1 MIQCFPNSSEC
12 YNRALNQSPSCLD
25 MFKLLE
31 NAVEPFPN
39 QVVEQAPSSL
49 LAFVWHYTKPFR
61 FLLSILFITSAI
73 IAVVE
78 VYMLSAIGK
87 LIDWM
92 QVGDPSTFY
101 QVHGASLTSM
111 VLLILIIWPLLHW
124 VDSIVKNQGLL
135 GNFAM
140 QIRWRAHRY
149 LLRQSND
156 FFANDFS
163 GRIATKVM
171 QTALSVRDSVVSVNG
186 LLVYVAVYFSS
197 SAVIFM
203 NNDWRLVIPL
213 LIWLCAY
220 IAVMRFFLPVLK
232 QVSTEQSDARST
244 MTGRVVD
251 AYTNIQ
257 TVKIFSTDSVEEQYA
272 KNSMQQMLSSVH
284 RQMRLVT
291 QLNTTLIFINALL
304 ICSTMGFGVWLWSQS
319 IVSTGAIA
327 VAGALTMRIQ
337 SMAQWFIWELAR
349 LFEAIGT
356 TQDGMNTI
364 AQPRSVVD
372 TPSAQILTV
381 PHGDIRFQEMTFNYA
396 HQSAVFDHFSL
407 HIKPGERIG
416 LVGRSGAGKST
427 LVNLLLRLYDLEDGS
442 ITIDQQNIS
451 AVTQESLR
459 HNIAMVTQDTSLLHR
474 TIGENIAY
482 GRPDASEEQILR
494 AAALAKA
501 DSFIFD
507 LVDSEGNRGLK
518 AKVGERGVKLSG
530 GQRQRVA
537 IARVILKNAP
547 ILVLDEAT
555 SALDSEVEA
564 EIQEQFE
571 LLMKGKTVLA
581 IAHRLSTIAQMDRL
595 IVLEHGRIAEQGR
608 HEELLEMNGVYA
620 KFWARQSGGF
630 IN

>member
-1 MIQCFPNSSEC
+1 
-12 YNRALNQSPSCLD
+12 

-31 NAVEPFPN
+31 DAVDPFPN
-39 QVVEQAPSSL
+39 QVVEQPPSSL
-49 LAFVWHYTKPFR
+49 LAFIWHFTKPFR
-61 FLLSILFITSAI
+61 FLLSVLFITSGI
-73 IAVVE
+73 IAAVE
-78 VYMLSAIGK
+78 VYMLSAIGQ

-92 QVGDPSTFY
+92 QVGDQNTFF
-101 QVHGASLTSM
+101 QVHGTSLTGM
-111 VLLILIIWPLLHW
+111 LVLILIIWPLLHW
-124 VDSIVKNQGLL
+124 VDSMVENQGLL

-186 LLVYVAVYFSS
+186 LMVYVGVYFSS

-203 NNDWRLVIPL
+203 SNDWRLVIPL
-213 LIWLCAY
+213 LMWFCAY
-220 IAVMRFFLPVLK
+220 ITVMRFFLPALK
-232 QVSTEQSDARST
+232 RVSTEQSDARSI

-257 TVKIFSTDSVEEQYA
+257 TVKMFSTNNDEEQYA
-272 KNSMQQMLSSVH
+272 KNSMQLMLSSVH

-291 QLNTTLIFINALL
+291 RLNATLILINALL
-304 ICSTMGFGVWLWSQS
+304 ICSTMGFGIWLWSQS
-319 IVSTGAIA
+319 IVSTGAVA

-364 AQPRSVVD
+364 AQPRSVAD
-372 TPSAQILTV
+372 IPSAGILTV
-381 PHGDIRFQEMTFNYA
+381 PHGEIQFENITFNYA
-396 HQSAVFDHFSL
+396 QQSAVFDHFSL
-407 HIKPGERIG
+407 HIRPGERIG
-416 LVGRSGAGKST
+416 LVGSSGAGKST
-427 LVNLLLRLYDLEDGS
+427 LVSLLLRLYDLEDGL
-442 ITIDQQNIS
+442 IRIDQQNI
-451 AVTQESLR
+451 AEVTEQSLR
-459 HNIAMVTQDTSLLHR
+459 HNIAIVTQDTSLLHR
-474 TIGENIAY
+474 TIGENIGY
-482 GRPDASEEQILR
+482 GRPDASEQQILR
-494 AAALAKA
+494 AVKLAKA
-501 DSFIFD
+501 DNFIFD
-507 LVDSEGNRGLK
+507 LVDNEGNRGLK

-530 GQRQRVA
+530 GQRQRIA

-595 IVLEHGRIAEQGR
+595 IVLDHGRIVEQGP
-608 HEELLEMNGVYA
+608 HKELLENNGVYA
-620 KFWARQSGGF
+620 RFWRRQSGGF

>member
-1 MIQCFPNSSEC
+1 
-12 YNRALNQSPSCLD
+12 

-31 NAVEPFPN
+31 DAVDPFPD
-39 QVVEQAPSSL
+39 QVVEQPPASL
-49 LAFVWHYTKPFR
+49 LAFIWHFTKPFK
-61 FLLSILFITSAI
+61 FLLSVLFITSAI
-73 IAVVE
+73 IAAIE
-78 VYMLSAIGK
+78 VYMLSAIGQ

-92 QVGDPSTFY
+92 QAGDQNTFF
-101 QVHGASLTSM
+101 QVHGTSLTGM
-111 VLLILIIWPLLHW
+111 LVLILLIWPLLHW
-124 VDSIVKNQGLL
+124 VDSMVENQGLL

-171 QTALSVRDSVVSVNG
+171 QTALSLRDSVVSVNG
-186 LLVYVAVYFSS
+186 LMVYVGVYFSS

-203 NNDWRLVIPL
+203 SSDWRLVIPL
-213 LIWLCAY
+213 LMWLCAY
-220 IAVMRFFLPVLK
+220 IAVMRFFLPALK
-232 QVSTEQSDARST
+232 QVSTEQSDARSI

-257 TVKIFSTDSVEEQYA
+257 TVKMFSTNNDEEQYA
-272 KNSMQQMLSSVH
+272 KYSMQQMLSSVH

-291 QLNTTLIFINALL
+291 RLNATLILINALL
-304 ICSTMGFGVWLWSQS
+304 ICSTMGFGTWLWSQS
-319 IVSTGAIA
+319 IVSTGAVA

-356 TQDGMNTI
+356 TQDGMDTI
-364 AQPRSVVD
+364 AQPRSVADV
-372 TPSAQILTV
+372 PSAGILTV
-381 PHGDIRFQEMTFNYA
+381 PYGEIEFENITFSYPQ
-396 HQSAVFDHFSL
+396 QSAVFDHFSL
-407 HIKPGERIG
+407 DIKPGERIG
-416 LVGRSGAGKST
+416 LVGSSGAGKST
-427 LVNLLLRLYDLEDGS
+427 LVSLLLRLYDLKNGS
-442 ITIDQQNIS
+442 IRIDQQNI
-451 AVTQESLR
+451 AEVTEESLR
-459 HNIAMVTQDTSLLHR
+459 QNIAIVTQDTSLLHR
-474 TIGENIAY
+474 TIGENVAY
-482 GRPDASEEQILR
+482 GRPDASEQQILR
-494 AAALAKA
+494 AVKLAKA

-507 LVDSEGNRGLK
+507 LIDNEGNRGLK

-530 GQRQRVA
+530 GQRQRIA

-564 EIQEQFE
+564 AIQEQFE

-595 IVLEHGRIAEQGR
+595 IVLDHGRIVEQGP
-608 HEELLEMNGVYA
+608 HKELLEKNGVYA
-620 KFWARQSGGF
+620 RFWRRQSGGF

>member
-1 MIQCFPNSSEC
+1 
-12 YNRALNQSPSCLD
+12 

-31 NAVEPFPN
+31 DAVDPFPN
-39 QVVEQAPSSL
+39 QLVEQPPASL
-49 LAFVWHYTKPFR
+49 LAFIWHFTKPFR
-61 FLLSILFITSAI
+61 FLLSVLFITSAI
-73 IAVVE
+73 IAAIE
-78 VYMLSAIGK
+78 VYMLSAIGQ

-92 QVGDPSTFY
+92 QAGDQSTFF
-101 QVHGASLTSM
+101 QVHGTSLTGM
-111 VLLILIIWPLLHW
+111 LVLILLIWPLLHW
-124 VDSIVKNQGLL
+124 VDSMVENQGLL

-171 QTALSVRDSVVSVNG
+171 QTALSLRDSVVSVNG
-186 LLVYVAVYFSS
+186 LMVYVGVYFSS

-203 NNDWRLVIPL
+203 SSDWRLVIPL
-213 LIWLCAY
+213 FMWLCAY
-220 IAVMRFFLPVLK
+220 IAVMRFFLPALK
-232 QVSTEQSDARST
+232 QVSTEQSDARSI

-257 TVKIFSTDSVEEQYA
+257 TVKMFSTNNDEEQYA
-272 KNSMQQMLSSVH
+272 KCSMQQMLSSVH

-291 QLNTTLIFINALL
+291 RLNATLILINALL
-304 ICSTMGFGVWLWSQS
+304 ICSTMGFGTWLWSQS
-319 IVSTGAIA
+319 IVSTGAVA

-356 TQDGMNTI
+356 TQDGMDTI
-364 AQPRSVVD
+364 AQPRSVAD
-372 TPSAQILTV
+372 IPSAGILTV
-381 PHGDIRFQEMTFNYA
+381 PYGEIEFENITFSYPQ
-396 HQSAVFDHFSL
+396 QSAVFDHFSL
-407 HIKPGERIG
+407 DIKPGERIG
-416 LVGRSGAGKST
+416 LVGSSGAGKST
-427 LVNLLLRLYDLEDGS
+427 LVSLLLRLYDLKNGS
-442 ITIDQQNIS
+442 IRIDQQNI
-451 AVTQESLR
+451 AEVTEESLR
-459 HNIAMVTQDTSLLHR
+459 QNIAIVTQDTSLLHR

-482 GRPDASEEQILR
+482 GRPDASEQQILR
-494 AAALAKA
+494 AVKLAKA

-507 LVDSEGNRGLK
+507 LIDNEGNRGLK

-530 GQRQRVA
+530 GQRQRIA

-564 EIQEQFE
+564 AIQEQFE

-595 IVLEHGRIAEQGR
+595 IVLDHGRIVEQGP
-608 HEELLEMNGVYA
+608 HKELLEKNGVYA
-620 KFWARQSGGF
+620 RFWRRQSGGF

>member
-1 MIQCFPNSSEC
+1 
-12 YNRALNQSPSCLD
+12 

-31 NAVEPFPN
+31 DAVDPFPN
-39 QVVEQAPSSL
+39 QVVEQPPASL
-49 LAFVWHYTKPFR
+49 LAFIWHFTKPFR
-61 FLLSILFITSAI
+61 FLLSVLFITSAI
-73 IAVVE
+73 IAAIE
-78 VYMLSAIGK
+78 VYMLSAIGQ

-92 QVGDPSTFY
+92 QAGDPNTFF
-101 QVHGASLTSM
+101 QVHGTSLTGM
-111 VLLILIIWPLLHW
+111 LVLILLIWPLLHW
-124 VDSIVKNQGLL
+124 VDSMVENQGLL

-171 QTALSVRDSVVSVNG
+171 QTALSLRDSVVSVNG
-186 LLVYVAVYFSS
+186 LMVYVWVYFSS

-203 NNDWRLVIPL
+203 SSDWLLVIPL
-213 LIWLCAY
+213 LMWLCAY
-220 IAVMRFFLPVLK
+220 IAVMRLFLPALK
-232 QVSTEQSDARST
+232 QVSTEQSDARSI

-257 TVKIFSTDSVEEQYA
+257 TVKMFSTNNDEEQYA
-272 KNSMQQMLSSVH
+272 KSSMQQMLSSVH

-291 QLNTTLIFINALL
+291 RLTATLISINALL
-304 ICSTMGFGVWLWSQS
+304 ICGTMGFGTWLWSQS
-319 IVSTGAIA
+319 IVSTGAVA

-356 TQDGMNTI
+356 TQDGMDTI

-372 TPSAQILTV
+372 VPSAEILRV
-381 PHGDIRFQEMTFNYA
+381 PYGEIEFENITFSYPQQN
-396 HQSAVFDHFSL
+396 AVFDHFSL
-407 HIKPGERIG
+407 DIKPGERIG
-416 LVGRSGAGKST
+416 LVGSSGAGKST
-427 LVNLLLRLYDLEDGS
+427 LVSLLLRLYDLKNGS
-442 ITIDQQNIS
+442 IRIDQQNI
-451 AVTQESLR
+451 AEVTEESLR
-459 HNIAMVTQDTSLLHR
+459 QNIAIVTQDTSLLHR

-482 GRPDASEEQILR
+482 GRPDASEQQILR
-494 AAALAKA
+494 AVKLAKA

-507 LVDSEGNRGLK
+507 LIDNEGNRGLK

-530 GQRQRVA
+530 GQRQRIA

-595 IVLEHGRIAEQGR
+595 IVLDHGRIAEQGP
-608 HEELLEMNGVYA
+608 HKELMEKNGVYA
-620 KFWARQSGGF
+620 RFWRRQSGGF

>member
-1 MIQCFPNSSEC
+1 
-12 YNRALNQSPSCLD
+12 

-31 NAVEPFPN
+31 DAVDPFPN
-39 QVVEQAPSSL
+39 QVVEQPPSSL
-49 LAFVWHYTKPFR
+49 LAFIWHFTKPFR
-61 FLLSILFITSAI
+61 FLLSVLFITSAI
-73 IAVVE
+73 IAAVE
-78 VYMLSAIGK
+78 VYMLSAIGQ

-92 QVGDPSTFY
+92 QVGDQNTFF
-101 QVHGASLTSM
+101 QVHGTSLTGM
-111 VLLILIIWPLLHW
+111 LVLILIIWPLLHW
-124 VDSIVKNQGLL
+124 VDSMVENQGLL

-186 LLVYVAVYFSS
+186 LMVYVGVYFSS

-203 NNDWRLVIPL
+203 SNDWRLVIPL
-213 LIWLCAY
+213 LVWFCAY
-220 IAVMRFFLPVLK
+220 IAVMRSFLPALK
-232 QVSTEQSDARST
+232 QVSTEQSDARSI

-257 TVKIFSTDSVEEQYA
+257 TVKMFSTNNDEEQYA
-272 KNSMQQMLSSVH
+272 KNSMQLMLSSVH

-291 QLNTTLIFINALL
+291 RLNATLILINALL
-304 ICSTMGFGVWLWSQS
+304 ICSTMGFGIWLWSQS
-319 IVSTGAIA
+319 IVSTGAVA

-364 AQPRSVVD
+364 AQPRSVAD
-372 TPSAQILTV
+372 IPSAGILTV
-381 PHGDIRFQEMTFNYA
+381 PQGEIQFENITFNYA
-396 HQSAVFDHFSL
+396 QQSAVFDHFSL
-407 HIKPGERIG
+407 NIKPGERIG
-416 LVGRSGAGKST
+416 LVGSSGAGKST
-427 LVNLLLRLYDLEDGS
+427 LVSLLLRLYDLEDGL
-442 ITIDQQNIS
+442 IRIDQQNI
-451 AVTQESLR
+451 AEVTEQSLR
-459 HNIAMVTQDTSLLHR
+459 HNIAIVTQDTSLLHR
-474 TIGENIAY
+474 TIGENIGY
-482 GRPDASEEQILR
+482 GRPDASEQQILR
-494 AAALAKA
+494 AVKLAKA
-501 DSFIFD
+501 DNFIFE

-530 GQRQRVA
+530 GQRQRIA

-571 LLMKGKTVLA
+571 LLMRGKTVLA

-595 IVLEHGRIAEQGR
+595 IVLDQGRIVEQGP
-608 HEELLEMNGVYA
+608 HKELLEKNGVYA
-620 KFWARQSGGF
+620 KFWRRQSGGF

>member
-1 MIQCFPNSSEC
+1 
-12 YNRALNQSPSCLD
+12 

-92 QVGDPSTFY
+92 QVGDPNTFY

-291 QLNTTLIFINALL
+291 QLNATLIFINALL

-364 AQPRSVVD
+364 AQPRSVVG
-372 TPSAQILTV
+372 TPSAKI
-381 PHGDIRFQEMTFNYA
+381 
-396 HQSAVFDHFSL
+396 
-407 HIKPGERIG
+407 
-416 LVGRSGAGKST
+416 
-427 LVNLLLRLYDLEDGS
+427 
-442 ITIDQQNIS
+442 
-451 AVTQESLR
+451 
-459 HNIAMVTQDTSLLHR
+459 
-474 TIGENIAY
+474 
-482 GRPDASEEQILR
+482 
-494 AAALAKA
+494 
-501 DSFIFD
+501 
-507 LVDSEGNRGLK
+507 
-518 AKVGERGVKLSG
+518 
-530 GQRQRVA
+530 
-537 IARVILKNAP
+537 
-547 ILVLDEAT
+547 
-555 SALDSEVEA
+555 
-564 EIQEQFE
+564 
-571 LLMKGKTVLA
+571 
-581 IAHRLSTIAQMDRL
+581 
-595 IVLEHGRIAEQGR
+595 
-608 HEELLEMNGVYA
+608 
-620 KFWARQSGGF
+620 
-630 IN
+630 

>member
-1 MIQCFPNSSEC
+1 
-12 YNRALNQSPSCLD
+12 

-31 NAVEPFPN
+31 DAVDPFPN
-39 QVVEQAPSSL
+39 QVVEQPPSSL
-49 LAFVWHYTKPFR
+49 LAFIWHFTKPFR
-61 FLLSILFITSAI
+61 FLLSVLFITSAI
-73 IAVVE
+73 IAAVE
-78 VYMLSAIGK
+78 VYMLSAIGQ

-92 QVGDPSTFY
+92 QVGDQNSFF
-101 QVHGASLTSM
+101 QVHGTSLTGM
-111 VLLILIIWPLLHW
+111 LVLILIIWPLLHW
-124 VDSIVKNQGLL
+124 VDSMVENQGLL

-186 LLVYVAVYFSS
+186 LMVYVGVYFSS

-203 NNDWRLVIPL
+203 SNDWRLVIPL
-213 LIWLCAY
+213 LVWFCAY
-220 IAVMRFFLPVLK
+220 IAVMRFFLPALK
-232 QVSTEQSDARST
+232 RVSTEQSDARSI

-257 TVKIFSTDSVEEQYA
+257 TVKMFSTNNDEEQYA
-272 KNSMQQMLSSVH
+272 KNSMQLMLSSVH

-291 QLNTTLIFINALL
+291 RLNATLILINALL
-304 ICSTMGFGVWLWSQS
+304 ICSTMGFGIWLWSQS
-319 IVSTGAIA
+319 IVSTGAVA

-364 AQPRSVVD
+364 AQPRSVAD
-372 TPSAQILTV
+372 IPSAGILTV
-381 PHGDIRFQEMTFNYA
+381 PHGEIQFENITFNYA
-396 HQSAVFDHFSL
+396 QQSAVFDHFSL
-407 HIKPGERIG
+407 HIRPGERIG
-416 LVGRSGAGKST
+416 LVGSSGAGKST
-427 LVNLLLRLYDLEDGS
+427 LVSLLLRLYDLEDGL
-442 ITIDQQNIS
+442 IRIDQQNI
-451 AVTQESLR
+451 AEVTEQSLR
-459 HNIAMVTQDTSLLHR
+459 HNIAIVTQDTSLLHR
-474 TIGENIAY
+474 TIGENIGY
-482 GRPDASEEQILR
+482 GRPDASEQQILR
-494 AAALAKA
+494 AVKLAKA
-501 DSFIFD
+501 DNFIFE

-530 GQRQRVA
+530 GQRQRIA

-571 LLMKGKTVLA
+571 LLMRGKTVLA

-595 IVLEHGRIAEQGR
+595 IVLDQGRIVEQGP
-608 HEELLEMNGVYA
+608 HKELLEKNGVYA
-620 KFWARQSGGF
+620 KFWRRQSGGF